1 MERNEFVMSIPQTKQ
16 NLTQEQLD
24 LLQFPSL
31 PNYLKEELLTIDLSK
46 KFERNY
52 QAQVYKRMLKKL
64 QDQTIAENVAGIN
77 GKKPIPNLLP
87 FHHMSYLLSYVYI
100 FRSIYLSASSP
111 MNRRVTLGV
120 YLDYSFYDA
129 NLIGVY
135 QTNYEDIQFLL
146 RGFLADYTIQQIK
159 EIFDKIKRE
168 ALRVYTTENRHL
180 FTVRNGIYNQLTHQL
195 EPFHENYVTLV
206 KIPID
211 YRENPMNPL
220 IVDPTDGYE
229 WNVDQWIY
237 ELANEDTDIN
247 TLIWQV
253 IADCL
258 QPSYT
263 RKRSIWFYSDKG
275 NNGKGTL
282 GQLIK
287 NLLGVGNY
295 ASLSVA
301 EFKHEFK
308 KAGLIGVAANIADEN
323 DVNAYID
330 SVKDYKASV
339 TGDDIIINIKHEQPI
354 RFQFKGTN
362 IQMMNG
368 LPKTKDT
375 SGSFYRRLLIVPFV
389 KSFTNNGERPL
400 IKEDY
405 IHRKE
410 VLEYVLFK
418 ALHMEFTEFI
428 QPDVSNKFIAQY
440 QEMNNPIIQYWDEFA
455 EQFAWDL
462 LPTQFLYDLYV
473 QWSKRNNPN
482 GKEMSRRTFVDEL
495 KLVIETDPD
504 WECKFERN
512 ENTRTGDF
520 MKEDEPL
527 ISEFNLTGWMSDY
540 NGSDAKKKRDFP
552 RKAMYRGLKRKM

>member
-1 MERNEFVMSIPQTKQ
+1 MSIPQTKQ

-180 FTVRNGIYNQLTHQL
+180 FAVRNGIYNQLTHQL
-195 EPFHENYVTLV
+195 EAFHENYVTLV
-206 KIPID
+206 KIPVD
-211 YRENPMNPL
+211 YKENPMNPL
-220 IVDPTDGYE
+220 IIDPKDGYE

-263 RKRSIWFYSDKG
+263 RKRSI
-275 NNGKGTL
+275 
-282 GQLIK
+282 I
-287 NLLGVGNY
+287 
-295 ASLSVA
+295 
-301 EFKHEFK
+301 
-308 KAGLIGVAANIADEN
+308 
-323 DVNAYID
+323 
-330 SVKDYKASV
+330 
-339 TGDDIIINIKHEQPI
+339 
-354 RFQFKGTN
+354 
-362 IQMMNG
+362 
-368 LPKTKDT
+368 
-375 SGSFYRRLLIVPFV
+375 SFI
-389 KSFTNNGERPL
+389 
-400 IKEDY
+400 
-405 IHRKE
+405 
-410 VLEYVLFK
+410 
-418 ALHMEFTEFI
+418 
-428 QPDVSNKFIAQY
+428 
-440 QEMNNPIIQYWDEFA
+440 
-455 EQFAWDL
+455 
-462 LPTQFLYDLYV
+462 
-473 QWSKRNNPN
+473 
-482 GKEMSRRTFVDEL
+482 
-495 KLVIETDPD
+495 
-504 WECKFERN
+504 
-512 ENTRTGDF
+512 
-520 MKEDEPL
+520 
-527 ISEFNLTGWMSDY
+527 
-540 NGSDAKKKRDFP
+540 
-552 RKAMYRGLKRKM
+552 